1 MQYYNLTISLL
12 ELETGWTLE
21 TAWRESEREVVFN
34 RGKYLGTL
42 LLKSVFDAVLQKSP
56 QSLNFSSNGN
66 SNHVLIVI
74 CAEKGFKYAEVHSRA
89 QTQHKACAG
98 L

>member
-1 MQYYNLTISLL
+1 MQYYNLIISLL

-42 LLKSVFDAVLQKSP
+42 LLKSVFDAVLQK
-56 QSLNFSSNGN
+56 
-66 SNHVLIVI
+66 
-74 CAEKGFKYAEVHSRA
+74 
-89 QTQHKACAG
+89 
-98 L
+98 